1 MSKNL
6 FRLLPFL
13 ISFLLCLFYVQRD
26 TAFAETPEA
35 KAERILNKIDD
46 MWRGESSRG
55 VISMKVET
63 ANYTRSMRMEAWSK
77 GRDFSLVRILF
88 PLKEKGVAT
97 LKAGN
102 EVYTYLPQTDR
113 TIRLTSGMM
122 MGSWMG
128 SHFTNDDLV
137 KESRLL
143 DDYEARI
150 TFDGERNG
158 KSELDFSLIPKP
170 TAAVVWGRIELTVA
184 EGQIP
189 VKEIYYDEDMNVART
204 MTFKDVKILGGRRL
218 PAVLRMTPADKPGE
232 FTEIV
237 YETLAFGLGL
247 DETFFSISS
256 LKRK

>member
-1 MSKNL
+1 M
-6 FRLLPFL
+6 LPFL

>member
-1 MSKNL
+1 LSKNL

>member
-1 MSKNL
+1 
-6 FRLLPFL
+6 LLPFL